1 MMDSSGYGLL
11 QYLQKLSD
19 EEFQRFKEHLRKE
32 PEKFKL
38 KPISWTKIKNT
49 SKEDLVMQLYT
60 HYPGKAWD
68 MVLSLFLQVNRED
81 LSTMAQTERRDKQTK
96 YKEFMKNTFQHIWTT
111 ETNTYIPDRSY
122 HEFIEVQY
130 RTLQDIFDCESEP
143 VTVVVSGSRGGGK
156 TTFLRKAMLDW
167 ASRNLLQNR
176 FQYVFYFSVF
186 SLNNITELSLA
197 ELISSTLPESSETV
211 DDILSDPK
219 RILFILDGFDYL
231 KFDLELRTNL
241 CNDWR
246 KKLPIQIVLSS
257 LLQKIMLPEC
267 SLLLELGNASL
278 SNIIPLLQYPRE
290 IIMSGFSEQTI
301 EIYCV
306 SFFNTQTGVEIFKN
320 LKSIKPL
327 FNLCR
332 CPHLCWM
339 ICSTLKWQY
348 ERREVASRFGRTL
361 GLLYTIFMVSA
372 FKSTYARNPSKQNR
386 ARIRT
391 LCTLAVEGMWK
402 QVYVFDS
409 DDLRRNG
416 ISESDKKVWLRM
428 KFLQN
433 QGSNIVFYH
442 STLQWYFA
450 VLFYFLQYKDTRH
463 PVIGNLAQLLGEIYA
478 HKQNQWFH
486 TRILLFGMATEQV
499 TSLLEPCFGC
509 ISTKEVRQEII
520 RYIKSLSQQECN
532 EKLVVHPQNLFF
544 CILDNQE
551 ERFVR
556 QLMDRFEEMTV
567 DISDVD
573 DMSATPYCLHRAPKV
588 KNLHLHIQKRV
599 FLEIHDPEYGDL
611 ELFKLDQKLLAK
623 HWTTLCTFLCNLHV
637 LDLDSCNFNENAI
650 EVLCNCLPLTSLVPL
665 TGFKLHRLLCSFTTN
680 FGDGLLFCTFLHL
693 PHLKY
698 MNLYGTNLSNDAVE
712 RLCSALKFS
721 TCGVEELLLGKCDIS
736 SEACGIIAASLINSE
751 VKHLSLV
758 ENPLKNKGVMSLC
771 EMLKDPSCVLESLML
786 SYCCLTFI
794 ACGHLYE
801 ALLSNEHLSLLDL
814 GSNFLEDT
822 GVNLLCEA
830 LKDSNCTLKELW
842 LPGCYLTSECCEEI
856 SAVLTCNTNLK
867 TLKLG
872 NNNIQDTGVK
882 RLCEALCHP
891 NCEMQCLGLDMC
903 DFTSDCCEDLAL
915 VVTTCNTL
923 KSLNLDWNAF
933 DHSGLEM
940 LCEALNHKA
949 CNLEV
954 LGLDKSL
961 FSEES
966 QTLLQAVEKKNK
978 NLKVLH
984 FPWVEEEL
992 EKRGVRL
999 VWNSKN

>member
-611 ELFKLDQKLLAK
+611 ELFKLDQK
-623 HWTTLCTFLCNLHV
+623 
-637 LDLDSCNFNENAI
+637 
-650 EVLCNCLPLTSLVPL
+650 
-665 TGFKLHRLLCSFTTN
+665 CSFTTN

-842 LPGCYLTSECCEEI
+842 L
-856 SAVLTCNTNLK
+856 
-867 TLKLG
+867 
-872 NNNIQDTGVK
+872 
-882 RLCEALCHP
+882 
-891 NCEMQCLGLDMC
+891 DMC

-999 VWNSKN
+999 LLEVERAGIRSPGTVVTGNNELPGMKSLPPESTRSTGGTVTSLV

>member
-96 YKEFMKNTFQHIWTT
+96 YKEFMKNTFQHIWTM

-130 RTLQDIFDCESEP
+130 RALQDIFDCESEP

-339 ICSTLKWQY
+339 ICSTIKWQY

-499 TSLLEPCFGC
+499 NSLLEPCFGC
-509 ISTKEVRQEII
+509 ISSKEVRQEII

-611 ELFKLDQKLLAK
+611 ELFKLDQK
-623 HWTTLCTFLCNLHV
+623 
-637 LDLDSCNFNENAI
+637 
-650 EVLCNCLPLTSLVPL
+650 
-665 TGFKLHRLLCSFTTN
+665 CSFTTN

-830 LKDSNCTLKELW
+830 LKDPNCTLKELW
-842 LPGCYLTSECCEEI
+842 
-856 SAVLTCNTNLK
+856 
-867 TLKLG
+867 
-872 NNNIQDTGVK
+872 
-882 RLCEALCHP
+882 
-891 NCEMQCLGLDMC
+891 LDMC

-915 VVTTCNTL
+915 VLTTCNTL

-940 LCEALNHKA
+940 LCKALNHKA

-984 FPWVEEEL
+984 FPWLKEEL

-999 VWNSKN
+999 KLLEVERAGIGFPGTVVTGNNELPGMKSLPPESTRSTGGTVTSLV

>member
-1 MMDSSGYGLL
+1 M
-11 QYLQKLSD
+11 
-19 EEFQRFKEHLRKE
+19 
-32 PEKFKL
+32 
-38 KPISWTKIKNT
+38 
-49 SKEDLVMQLYT
+49 
-60 HYPGKAWD
+60 
-68 MVLSLFLQVNRED
+68 
-81 LSTMAQTERRDKQTK
+81 
-96 YKEFMKNTFQHIWTT
+96 

-130 RTLQDIFDCESEP
+130 RALQDIFDCESEP

-339 ICSTLKWQY
+339 ICSTIKWQY

-499 TSLLEPCFGC
+499 NSLLEPCFGC
-509 ISTKEVRQEII
+509 ISSKEVRQEII

-611 ELFKLDQKLLAK
+611 ELFKLDQK
-623 HWTTLCTFLCNLHV
+623 
-637 LDLDSCNFNENAI
+637 
-650 EVLCNCLPLTSLVPL
+650 
-665 TGFKLHRLLCSFTTN
+665 
-680 FGDGLLFCTFLHL
+680 
-693 PHLKY
+693 
-698 MNLYGTNLSNDAVE
+698 
-712 RLCSALKFS
+712 
-721 TCGVEELLLGKCDIS
+721 
-736 SEACGIIAASLINSE
+736 
-751 VKHLSLV
+751 
-758 ENPLKNKGVMSLC
+758 
-771 EMLKDPSCVLESLML
+771 
-786 SYCCLTFI
+786 
-794 ACGHLYE
+794 
-801 ALLSNEHLSLLDL
+801 
-814 GSNFLEDT
+814 
-822 GVNLLCEA
+822 
-830 LKDSNCTLKELW
+830 
-842 LPGCYLTSECCEEI
+842 
-856 SAVLTCNTNLK
+856 
-867 TLKLG
+867 
-872 NNNIQDTGVK
+872 
-882 RLCEALCHP
+882 
-891 NCEMQCLGLDMC
+891 
-903 DFTSDCCEDLAL
+903 
-915 VVTTCNTL
+915 
-923 KSLNLDWNAF
+923 
-933 DHSGLEM
+933 
-940 LCEALNHKA
+940 
-949 CNLEV
+949 
-954 LGLDKSL
+954 
-961 FSEES
+961 
-966 QTLLQAVEKKNK
+966 
-978 NLKVLH
+978 
-984 FPWVEEEL
+984 
-992 EKRGVRL
+992 
-999 VWNSKN
+999 